1 MNAVYCVLKFALTHV
16 DTQVHCWY
24 RSSWVAQVM
33 VVSVLNDCNGGAL
46 VVLRIMRSHISRADT
61 KPVAS
66 EESVGAEL
74 VAEEERLAN
83 RDTADYDALR
93 AKLGKMG
100 KKQLQ
105 LRLKMRGLNTC
116 GVKKDLVDRLA
127 GYEALS
133 TCLEVSFRRACSGS
147 AGATSPVD
155 VDPEMRP
162 SITRFMITA
171 AKRNR
176 AVFVSGTFN
185 VDIYFMQSSI
195 FYP

>member
-1 MNAVYCVLKFALTHV
+1 ML
-16 DTQVHCWY
+16 
-24 RSSWVAQVM
+24 
-33 VVSVLNDCNGGAL
+33 VSVLNDCNGGAL

-74 VAEEERLAN
+74 VAEEERLATGSTS
-83 RDTADYDALR
+83 DHDALR
-93 AKLGKMG
+93 AKLGKMTWAQL
-100 KKQLQ
+100 KQ
-105 LRLKMRGLNTC
+105 RLKMRGLNTR
-116 GVKKDLVDRLA
+116 GVKKDLVGRLA

-155 VDPEMRP
+155 LDLAVHSL
-162 SITRFMITA
+162 SITSFMITA

-195 FYP
+195 FQP